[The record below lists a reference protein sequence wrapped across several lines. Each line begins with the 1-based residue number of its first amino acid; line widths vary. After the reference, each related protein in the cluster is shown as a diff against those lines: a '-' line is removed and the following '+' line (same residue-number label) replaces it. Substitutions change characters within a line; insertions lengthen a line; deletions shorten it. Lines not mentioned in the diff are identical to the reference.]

1 MRSSQ
6 HGLACP
12 PATATETNAVV
23 KSGMAVTNDR
33 PAAPCRRRR
42 ESRRMQQSSMTLG
55 LCALLR
61 PRRGSAW
68 GGGHVVVEGWRHP
81 VGPFIQPQRQQNGL
95 DDCSRHRFDVTFS
108 RHRSGGFPRRGN
120 RRPRVFMSS
129 VAASDSGSNSGGSMN
144 TAAAAAASSPFPKGE
159 DAAALP
165 RPLPPLLPPAPS
177 TGQLNGG
184 VSTSSAA
191 TLSEAARSSEANN
204 INTSGASKAQGRRR
218 ARGPP
223 QRREEK
229 QNEEKDV
236 CQENQWGVSTSQ
248 QEQQQEQQQQEQQ
261 QQATAQEMRR
271 LGKKGKWRE
280 ALEVLRSIPG
290 PSRQEQEYVA
300 AIAACDFAREPRQAL
315 RVHGLMMQQGLKPT
329 PESVLLV
336 VRGLLQAGDATT
348 ALRVFR
354 SSGVGIRGRRYK
366 PGRTAD
372 DSASTMNA
380 LYAVIIRAA
389 QKAGDWRQAVV
400 LYREMETVKP
410 GPSAATA
417 MAVFLACYAEQE
429 YAAAVSFASD
439 ALRPPWE
446 EVTRR
451 RVLMNKIIVACGR
464 AGPDHYQQALDTFE
478 DLDRTIGADGYT
490 LTAVIDVL
498 RRLGDWRRALALL
511 DRLTELGV
519 TANRGLRT
527 SVNAVLSAMGPDNY
541 RRARELVVKAA
552 VEWGVDGDV
561 VTYGTLLLLA
571 SARLPPPAPLG
582 VPGAP
587 SLAAAAAAAAAAVP
601 PGSAY
606 PAGGPLGGEGGEEEE
621 SGQWETVNVLRW
633 AVAAKEV
640 PSEACL
646 DMVVFGLARDG
657 LWEEA
662 TAFVEAIGQA
672 GRKIS
677 RHQREALLSALSNGE
692 RWAGVV
698 AMVKSMLVDL
708 EVVDNATAGMAMK
721 AYAKLGLETHWRSVS
736 ECDFPRLF
744 IGGSR
749 VVAAD
754 VLDGS
759 AWRCLLAGLA
769 SEGLH
774 EEAGAVMQAMAEA
787 GVKVDKDSTAAVVL
801 AAYKAGDHAAAI
813 AWVDRLDRAGLPVS
827 RNGYT
832 AAVNACCAVG
842 KPDAALSI
850 LGMMLEGR
858 LIPTASV
865 YNAVLESMC
874 PASEGG
880 YSARVRLR
888 DGSPAL
894 SGGRLAEE
902 ADGSGGVEELNGL
915 SRAGER
921 GEDGG
926 RDEPAGLR
934 RDATASAKADRALSL
949 FEEMWAREV
958 PMNGVTFA
966 IVICALLR
974 AEREDEVLRLW
985 TLAWSDP
992 STKKLR
998 RDMSNRVLGI
1008 CKEQRRGALAVRLLQ
1023 LGARLSPKGLE
1034 DVAWPGPGPYWVAME
1049 ACEREGATAWR
1060 DALALV
1066 DKRNGSPLPPDDLF
1080 SEAGAGLLQQ
1090 AAALGISDAV
1100 EAASTRVWEKREKK
1114 SNSSGG
1120 GGGRRVGR
1128 FRAAA
1133 AAAAAA
1139 SAAMDQRA
1147 TSAD

>member
-12 PATATETNAVV
+12 PATATETKAAV
-23 KSGMAVTNDR
+23 KSGMAVTSDR
-33 PAAPCRRRR
+33 AAAPCRRRR
-42 ESRRMQQSSMTLG
+42 ESRRMQHSSMTLG

-81 VGPFIQPQRQQNGL
+81 VGPFIQPQRQQQQKVL
-95 DDCSRHRFDVTFS
+95 DDSLRHRFDATFS
-108 RHRSGGFPRRGN
+108 RHSSGGCPRRGN
-120 RRPRVFMSS
+120 RRPRVLMSS

-144 TAAAAAASSPFPKGE
+144 TAAAAASSPFPEGE

-184 VSTSSAA
+184 VSTTSAA

-204 INTSGASKAQGRRR
+204 INTSSASEAQGRRR

-223 QRREEK
+223 QRREENQK
-229 QNEEKDV
+229 EDKDV

-248 QEQQQEQQQQEQQ
+248 LEQQQQQQQQQ
-261 QQATAQEMRR
+261 QQAKAQEMRQ

-290 PSRQEQEYVA
+290 PSRQKQEYVA

-315 RVHGLMMQQGLKPT
+315 RVHGLMVQQGLEPT

-354 SSGVGIRGRRYK
+354 SSGVGIRGRPYK
-366 PGRTAD
+366 AGRTAD

-380 LYAVIIRAA
+380 LYAVVIRAA
-389 QKAGDWRQAVV
+389 QKAGDWRLAVV
-400 LYREMETVKP
+400 LYREMEAVKP

-417 MAVFLACYAEQE
+417 TAVFLACYAEQE
-429 YAAAVSFASD
+429 YAAAASFASD

-464 AGPDHYQQALDTFE
+464 AGPDNYQQALDTFE

-498 RRLGDWRRALALL
+498 RRVGDWRRALALL

-541 RRARELVVKAA
+541 RRARELVEKAT

-582 VPGAP
+582 ATGTP
-587 SLAAAAAAAAAAVP
+587 SLAPAAAAAAAVP

-606 PAGGPLGGEGGEEEE
+606 PADGPFGGEGGQEEE
-621 SGQWETVNVLRW
+621 SGQWETVNVFRW

-646 DMVVFGLARDG
+646 DMVMFGLARDG

-672 GRKIS
+672 GLK
-677 RHQREALLSALSNGE
+677 REALLSALSNGE
-692 RWAGVV
+692 QWAGVV
-698 AMVKSMLVDL
+698 ALVKSMLVDL
-708 EVVDNATAGMAMK
+708 EVVDNATVGLAMK
-721 AYAKLGLETHWRSVS
+721 AYAKLGLETHWRSALSVIKQAQRAS
-736 ECDFPRLF
+736 R
-744 IGGSR
+744 GRSR

-774 EEAGAVMQAMAEA
+774 EEAGVVMQAMAEA
-787 GVKVDKDSTAAVVL
+787 RVRVDKDSTAAVVL

-832 AAVNACCAVG
+832 AGVNACCALG
-842 KPDAALSI
+842 KPDAAISI

-858 LIPTASV
+858 LVPTASV
-865 YNAVLESMC
+865 YNAVLESIC

-888 DGSPAL
+888 DSSPAL
-894 SGGRLAEE
+894 SGGRLTEE
-902 ADGSGGVEELNGL
+902 ADGSGGEEELNGL
-915 SRAGER
+915 FRARER
-921 GEDGG
+921 REDGE
-926 RDEPAGLR
+926 RDEPAGLI
-934 RDATASAKADRALSL
+934 RDTTAAAKADRALSL

-958 PMNGVTFA
+958 PMNGVTYA

-974 AEREDEVLRLW
+974 AEREDQVLRLW

-992 STKKLR
+992 RTKKLR
-998 RDMSNRVLGI
+998 TDMSNRALGI
-1008 CKEQRRGALAVRLLQ
+1008 CKDQRRGALAVRLLQ
-1023 LGARLSPKGLE
+1023 LGARLSPKGLN

-1066 DKRNGSPLPPDDLF
+1066 DKRNRSPLPPDDSF

-1090 AAALGISDAV
+1090 AAALGVSDAV
-1100 EAASTRVWEKREKK
+1100 QAASTRVWEKREKK

-1139 SAAMDQRA
+1139 ASAAVDQRA

>member
-1 MRSSQ
+1 
-6 HGLACP
+6 
-12 PATATETNAVV
+12 
-23 KSGMAVTNDR
+23 MAVTSDR
-33 PAAPCRRRR
+33 AAASCRRRR
-42 ESRRMQQSSMTLG
+42 GSRRMQQSSMTLG

-81 VGPFIQPQRQQNGL
+81 VGPFIQPQRQQQQTGL
-95 DDCSRHRFDVTFS
+95 DDSSRHRFDVTFS
-108 RHRSGGFPRRGN
+108 RHSSGGCPRRGN
-120 RRPRVFMSS
+120 RRPRVLMSS
-129 VAASDSGSNSGGSMN
+129 VAASNGGSNSGGSMN
-144 TAAAAAASSPFPKGE
+144 TAPAAASSPFPEGE

-184 VSTSSAA
+184 VSTNSAA
-191 TLSEAARSSEANN
+191 MLSEAARSSEASN
-204 INTSGASKAQGRRR
+204 INTSSASKAQGRRR

-248 QEQQQEQQQQEQQ
+248 LEQQEQEQEQEQQQQQQ
-261 QQATAQEMRR
+261 QQQEAKAQEMRR

-290 PSRQEQEYVA
+290 PSRQKQEYVA

-315 RVHGLMMQQGLKPT
+315 RVHGLMMQQGLTPS

-372 DSASTMNA
+372 DPASTMNA
-380 LYAVIIRAA
+380 LYAVVIRAA

-400 LYREMETVKP
+400 LYREMEAVKP

-417 MAVFLACYAEQE
+417 TAVFLACYAEQE

-451 RVLMNKIIVACGR
+451 RVLVNKIIVACGR

-511 DRLTELGV
+511 DRLTEVGV

-527 SVNAVLSAMGPDNY
+527 SVNAVLSAMGPDNFS
-541 RRARELVVKAA
+541 RARELVVKAT

-571 SARLPPPAPLG
+571 SARLPQPAPLG
-582 VPGAP
+582 VTGAP
-587 SLAAAAAAAAAAVP
+587 SLAAAAAAAVP

-606 PAGGPLGGEGGEEEE
+606 PAGGPFGGEGGEEEE

-646 DMVVFGLARDG
+646 DMVAFGLARDG

-672 GRKIS
+672 GLKVS

-698 AMVKSMLVDL
+698 ALVKSMLVDL
-708 EVVDNATAGMAMK
+708 EVVDNATAGLAMK
-721 AYAKLGLETHWRSVS
+721 AYAKLGLETHWRSALSVMKQAQRAS
-736 ECDFPRLF
+736 RR
-744 IGGSR
+744 GSR

-754 VLDGS
+754 VLGGS

-774 EEAGAVMQAMAEA
+774 EEAGVVMQAMAEA
-787 GVKVDKDSTAAVVL
+787 GVRVDKDSTAAVVL

-813 AWVDRLDRAGLPVS
+813 AWVDRLDSADLPVS

-832 AAVNACCAVG
+832 AAVNACCALG
-842 KPDAALSI
+842 KPDAAISI

-858 LIPTASV
+858 LVPTASV
-865 YNAVLESMC
+865 YNAVLESIC

-888 DGSPAL
+888 DSSPAL
-894 SGGRLAEE
+894 SGGRLTEE
-902 ADGSGGVEELNGL
+902 ADGSGSEEELNGL
-915 SRAGER
+915 SRAIER

-934 RDATASAKADRALSL
+934 RDTTAVAKADRVLSL

-958 PMNGVTFA
+958 PMNGVTYA

-1023 LGARLSPKGLE
+1023 LGARLSPKGLK
-1034 DVAWPGPGPYWVAME
+1034 DVVWPGPGPYWAAME

-1066 DKRNGSPLPPDDLF
+1066 DKRDGSALPPDDLF

-1100 EAASTRVWEKREKK
+1100 EAASARVWEKREKK
-1114 SNSSGG
+1114 KSNGSGG

-1139 SAAMDQRA
+1139 AASAAVDPRA
-1147 TSAD
+1147 ASAD

>member
-12 PATATETNAVV
+12 PTTATEIKAAV
-23 KSGMAVTNDR
+23 KSGMAITNGR
-33 PAAPCRRRR
+33 PAAPYRRRR

-81 VGPFIQPQRQQNGL
+81 VGPFIQPQRQKQQNGL
-95 DDCSRHRFDVTFS
+95 DDSSRHRFDVAFS
-108 RHRSGGFPRRGN
+108 RHSSGGCPRRGN
-120 RRPRVFMSS
+120 RRPRVLMSS

-144 TAAAAAASSPFPKGE
+144 TAAAAAASSPFPEGE

-191 TLSEAARSSEANN
+191 TLSEEAPSSEANN
-204 INTSGASKAQGRRR
+204 INTSSASKAQGRRR

-229 QNEEKDV
+229 QNEEMDV
-236 CQENQWGVSTSQ
+236 CQDNQWGVSTSQ
-248 QEQQQEQQQQEQQ
+248 QEQQQQEQQEQEQQQEQQ
-261 QQATAQEMRR
+261 QQQAKAQEIIR
-271 LGKKGKWRE
+271 LGKKGQWRE

-290 PSRQEQEYVA
+290 PSRQKQEYVA

-329 PESVLLV
+329 PESVMLV

-380 LYAVIIRAA
+380 LYAVVIRAA

-400 LYREMETVKP
+400 LYREMEAVKP

-417 MAVFLACYAEQE
+417 TAVFLACYAEQE

-490 LTAVIDVL
+490 LTAIIDVL
-498 RRLGDWRRALALL
+498 RRLGDWRRALTLL

-541 RRARELVVKAA
+541 RRARELVVKAT

-587 SLAAAAAAAAAAVP
+587 SLAAAAAAAAEAAVP

-606 PAGGPLGGEGGEEEE
+606 PAGGL
-621 SGQWETVNVLRW
+621 
-633 AVAAKEV
+633 
-640 PSEACL
+640 
-646 DMVVFGLARDG
+646 FG
-657 LWEEA
+657 
-662 TAFVEAIGQA
+662 
-672 GRKIS
+672 
-677 RHQREALLSALSNGE
+677 
-692 RWAGVV
+692 
-698 AMVKSMLVDL
+698 
-708 EVVDNATAGMAMK
+708 
-721 AYAKLGLETHWRSVS
+721 
-736 ECDFPRLF
+736 
-744 IGGSR
+744 
-749 VVAAD
+749 
-754 VLDGS
+754 
-759 AWRCLLAGLA
+759 
-769 SEGLH
+769 
-774 EEAGAVMQAMAEA
+774 
-787 GVKVDKDSTAAVVL
+787 
-801 AAYKAGDHAAAI
+801 
-813 AWVDRLDRAGLPVS
+813 
-827 RNGYT
+827 
-832 AAVNACCAVG
+832 
-842 KPDAALSI
+842 
-850 LGMMLEGR
+850 
-858 LIPTASV
+858 
-865 YNAVLESMC
+865 
-874 PASEGG
+874 
-880 YSARVRLR
+880 
-888 DGSPAL
+888 
-894 SGGRLAEE
+894 
-902 ADGSGGVEELNGL
+902 
-915 SRAGER
+915 
-921 GEDGG
+921 
-926 RDEPAGLR
+926 
-934 RDATASAKADRALSL
+934 
-949 FEEMWAREV
+949 
-958 PMNGVTFA
+958 
-966 IVICALLR
+966 
-974 AEREDEVLRLW
+974 
-985 TLAWSDP
+985 
-992 STKKLR
+992 
-998 RDMSNRVLGI
+998 
-1008 CKEQRRGALAVRLLQ
+1008 
-1023 LGARLSPKGLE
+1023 
-1034 DVAWPGPGPYWVAME
+1034 
-1049 ACEREGATAWR
+1049 
-1060 DALALV
+1060 
-1066 DKRNGSPLPPDDLF
+1066 
-1080 SEAGAGLLQQ
+1080 
-1090 AAALGISDAV
+1090 
-1100 EAASTRVWEKREKK
+1100 
-1114 SNSSGG
+1114 
-1120 GGGRRVGR
+1120 
-1128 FRAAA
+1128 
-1133 AAAAAA
+1133 
-1139 SAAMDQRA
+1139 
-1147 TSAD
+1147 